1 MVRQIGYPPKSTFPK
16 ALTLQRRRGGYR
28 SGELA
33 EAEIK
38 HYAHTYGSVILKS
51 PFRKLIEEI
60 DYEVSWA
67 HNQSIATTPGATPFS
82 ERHRWYQEAVD
93 ALQET
98 AETYIS
104 ALFSDSIMQQ
114 RHAKRL
120 TLNKD
125 EVSTCL
131 SFNAF
136 QLPKLKITP
145 FLTSPGR
152 GTFKKPL
159 IFSLACVPH

>member
-1 MVRQIGYPPKSTFPK
+1 
-16 ALTLQRRRGGYR
+16 RRRGGYR

-60 DYEVSWA
+60 DYEVSRA

-82 ERHRWYQEAVD
+82 KRHCWYQEAVD
-93 ALQET
+93 ALQEA

-104 ALFSDSIMQQ
+104 ALFSDSIMQHW
-114 RHAKRL
+114 HAKRL

-125 EVSTCL
+125 DV
-131 SFNAF
+131 
-136 QLPKLKITP
+136 
-145 FLTSPGR
+145 
-152 GTFKKPL
+152 
-159 IFSLACVPH
+159 

>member
-1 MVRQIGYPPKSTFPK
+1 
-16 ALTLQRRRGGYR
+16 YR

-60 DYEVSWA
+60 DYEVPRA

-93 ALQET
+93 ALQEA

-104 ALFSDSIMQQ
+104 ALFSNSIMQQ
-114 RHAKRL
+114 RHAKRR

-125 EVSTCL
+125 DV
-131 SFNAF
+131 
-136 QLPKLKITP
+136 
-145 FLTSPGR
+145 
-152 GTFKKPL
+152 
-159 IFSLACVPH
+159 